1 MVMLSKTI
9 AIYTLLC
16 ALLVTMAGSAKVLA
30 FDSQPSTSPSPSIQ
44 TIQQGIPGHNI
55 DTEQQQQQP
64 SSSSSTSPP
73 AIPQQQQLQGGS
85 AEGVIAHG
93 IIDSLIFTPSAT
105 WIATG
110 NWTIGV
116 NNGAVALVTA
126 NMTWYNDNG
135 TASHSHELL
144 NFKPIGVGQA
154 QQHPILVRPPD
165 SSVSLIGMVDV
176 GANHRILWKDV
187 QSIIDIKKGGKILS
201 ILLNDTQT
209 NHHFGGRPIFGIV
222 SSFTRCSDVPG
233 PNMEMPQPCLNIPI
247 PPQPPIP
254 PPSSVAPSLT
264 TTAPVS
270 PPPPVSSPTI
280 AGNTSL
286 QNPTNFTASS
296 PPSPLLPSG
305 NITSNVTS
313 QSPTF
318 NATGKSPFD
327 ILGGG

>member
-9 AIYTLLC
+9 AIYTLLF

-30 FDSQPSTSPSPSIQ
+30 FDSQPSSPSPSIQ
-44 TIQQGIPGHNI
+44 TIQQGIPGSNI
-55 DTEQQQQQP
+55 DTEQQQQQQP
-64 SSSSSTSPP
+64 SSSTSPP
-73 AIPQQQQLQGGS
+73 ALPQQQLQGGS
-85 AEGVIAHG
+85 AEGVIGHG

-144 NFKPIGVGQA
+144 NFRPIEGGVA
-154 QQHPILVRPPD
+154 QPD
-165 SSVSLIGMVDV
+165 SSSVSLRGVVDV

-222 SSFTRCSDVPG
+222 SSFIRCSDVPG
-233 PNMEMPQPCLNIPI
+233 ANMEMPQPCLNIPI
-247 PPQPPIP
+247 PPPPL
-254 PPSSVAPSLT
+254 PSSAAPSPSLT

-270 PPPPVSSPTI
+270 PPPPVSSPNI

-296 PPSPLLPSG
+296 PLPSPLPSG
-305 NITSNVTS
+305 NITTNVTS
-313 QSPTF
+313 QSPTA